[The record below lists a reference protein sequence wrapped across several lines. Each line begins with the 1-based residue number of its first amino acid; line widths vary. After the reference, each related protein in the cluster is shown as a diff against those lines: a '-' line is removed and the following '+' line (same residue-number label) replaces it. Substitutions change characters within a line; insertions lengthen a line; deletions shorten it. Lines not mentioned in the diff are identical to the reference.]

1 MISFFR
7 SVIAGLLLAM
17 TPAVARGQAS
27 QPVVDSVAASIARY
41 DRAWNSRDTATVNG
55 LLAPEYQYFT
65 SRGKLNSRVETMRFL
80 ASPDYQLERAARTD
94 VGIRVSG
101 PVAIASSR
109 WQGNGR
115 YRGKAFVD
123 NQLCGQ
129 TWVRGA
135 AWQLVSEHCVQ
146 IAPVAEPSN

>member
-1 MISFFR
+1 MISFSR
-7 SVIAGLLLAM
+7 SGIAGLLLAM
-17 TPAVARGQAS
+17 TSAIAHGQAS
-27 QPVVDSVAASIARY
+27 GPVIDSVAVSIARY

-65 SRGKLNSRVETMRFL
+65 SRGGLNSRAVTMRFL
-80 ASPDYQLERAARTD
+80 ASPDYQLERATRTD
-94 VGIRVSG
+94 VAIRVSG

-109 WQGNGR
+109 WQGSGR
-115 YRGKAFVD
+115 YRGKPFVD

-135 AWQLVSEHCVQ
+135 GWQLVSEHCVQ
-146 IAPVAEPSN
+146 IAPAAEPSN